1 MGDAKAMSYSPFA
14 AHTGLELENWGNGEA
29 TVSLPWHHEM
39 TNLNGTA
46 HGGAMFTLADVAMG
60 LAALSRC
67 PDGYTS
73 YTRDANIR
81 YVRRAEHGP
90 LLCTAKVIEQ
100 DERGVVLSANVLAG
114 GEVVCE
120 VTGSCAYKKTSA
132 KVRGEMLPTGEKA
145 P

>member
-1 MGDAKAMSYSPFA
+1 MGDSKAMSYSPFA
-14 AHTGLELENWGNGEA
+14 AHTGLELEDWGNGEA

-67 PDGYTS
+67 PEGYTS
-73 YTRDANIR
+73 FTRDANIR
-81 YVRRAEHGP
+81 YVRRAERGP
-90 LLCTAKVIEQ
+90 LMCTAKVTEQ
-100 DERGVVLSANVLAG
+100 TDRGVTLSAEVLAD

-120 VTGSCAYKKTSA
+120 VSGSCAYKKSTA
-132 KVRGEMLPTGEKA
+132 VVRSEMLPE
-145 P
+145 

>member
-14 AHTGLELENWGNGEA
+14 AHTGLELESWGNGEA

-67 PDGYTS
+67 PEGYTS
-73 YTRDANIR
+73 FTRDANIR
-81 YVRRAEHGP
+81 YVRRAESGP
-90 LLCTAKVIEQ
+90 LMCTATVTEQ
-100 DERGVVLSANVLAG
+100 TERGVTLSANILAD

-120 VTGSCAYKKTSA
+120 VSGSCVYKKSTA
-132 KVRGEMLPTGEKA
+132 VVRSKMLPK
-145 P
+145 